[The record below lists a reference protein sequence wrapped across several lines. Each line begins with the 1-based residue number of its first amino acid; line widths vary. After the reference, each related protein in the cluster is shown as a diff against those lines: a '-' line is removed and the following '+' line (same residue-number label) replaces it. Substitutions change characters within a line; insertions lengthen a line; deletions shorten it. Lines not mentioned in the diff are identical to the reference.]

1 MVSRFG
7 TIGGIGRVM
16 SSGFIVS
23 LVSDSTIE
31 AYDKDETS
39 ESTEASL
46 VVFGVGVM
54 ETCLSVQKLLIS
66 DGGTTGDGV
75 AETCVTIGLHHL
87 RRHVGLPR
95 FFSLTPLHHSP
106 CTIRSDDFLVAYT
119 VRYDL
124 VASFVLPCTISIS
137 KPLIL
142 RYLVLGEFRSLS
154 T

>member
-46 VVFGVGVM
+46 MVFGVGVT

-75 AETCVTIGLHHL
+75 AETCAVVW
-87 RRHVGLPR
+87 RN
-95 FFSLTPLHHSP
+95 
-106 CTIRSDDFLVAYT
+106 
-119 VRYDL
+119 
-124 VASFVLPCTISIS
+124 SIS
-137 KPLIL
+137 SGFKKFTAVVSVA
-142 RYLVLGEFRSLS
+142 LVVCADCADCTACALYADCAACAAAL
-154 T
+154 